1 MLAAFAAAWFIHL
14 LAAMSP
20 GPATLM
26 TARVGMTEGLRAG
39 VPLSVGIAAGA
50 LTWAAAALSGLAL
63 LFELAPALLATLKIV
78 GALYLIWV
86 AIHMWRD
93 ADRPFD
99 LGTGPQ
105 APRSAASAFL
115 RGLLVQYAN
124 PKAALFFSAVFV
136 GTIPPEAPGWAVA
149 LMLVAIFVNELA
161 WNLIVA
167 RVFSFE
173 RARSGYI
180 SLKSVIDRSFGGLLG
195 ALGLKLAAF

>member
-1 MLAAFAAAWFIHL
+1 
-14 LAAMSP
+14 MSP

-26 TARVGMTEGLRAG
+26 TARTGMTEGLRAG
-39 VPLSVGIAAGA
+39 VPLSVGIAVGA

-63 LFELAPALLATLKIV
+63 LFELAPALLATLKIG

-86 AIHMWRD
+86 AVQMWRD
-93 ADRPFD
+93 ADRPFEI
-99 LGTGPQ
+99 GTAPQ
-105 APRSAASAFL
+105 APRSAGSAFR
-115 RGLLVQYAN
+115 RGLFVQYAN

-136 GTIPPEAPGWAVA
+136 GTIPPDAPGWAIA
-149 LMLVAIFVNELA
+149 LMLVAIFVNELV